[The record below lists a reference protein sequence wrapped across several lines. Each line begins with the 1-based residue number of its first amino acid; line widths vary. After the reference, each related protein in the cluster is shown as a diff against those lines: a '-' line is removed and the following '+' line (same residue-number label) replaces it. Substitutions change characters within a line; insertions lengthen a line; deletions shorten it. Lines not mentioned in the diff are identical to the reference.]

1 MKQMIRFN
9 SSYNSVQNEAREG
22 MAIVNATKC
31 GTEAQK
37 YKEGDKVQS
46 TKESPYNFTNG
57 VIIEAYKDSGFLYY
71 IVNIDGLQKTFRQKD
86 IQTF

>member
-1 MKQMIRFN
+1 MITFN
-9 SSYNSVQNEAREG
+9 SSYNSVKHEAREG

-31 GTEAQK
+31 GSEAQK